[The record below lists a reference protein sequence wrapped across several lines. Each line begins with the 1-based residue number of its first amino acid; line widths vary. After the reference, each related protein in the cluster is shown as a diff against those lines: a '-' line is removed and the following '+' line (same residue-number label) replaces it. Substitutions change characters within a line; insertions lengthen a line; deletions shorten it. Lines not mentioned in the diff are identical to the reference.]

1 MAGRT
6 DHDDL
11 DSSNKKSGYYSSEW
25 PNIGMSHITFE
36 SAVWPRYRKKCVV
49 KEKSQKVRIRFWSK
63 ADDDL
68 KSVYEGELRVRDDK
82 TERIW

>member
-49 KEKSQKVRIRFWSK
+49 KEKS
-63 ADDDL
+63 
-68 KSVYEGELRVRDDK
+68 
-82 TERIW
+82 